1 MLPNSQNCDNSQFT
15 EGQPMSQWDFLGYLY
30 DFVHDPTY
38 LYFIKFVSIYNYIYI
53 NIYIYIHIYTY
64 IYRYISISI
73 STCIYIYI
81 SIHIHMYS
89 ICKFMDILSLY
100 FQFLEFHC
108 QKTNLWVFSILE
120 TTMGMPWVYTSLPNW
135 RTQWNCPLGFT
146 LSIPKL
152 FFWKEMMVMSMT
164 MVTMMMMML
173 MMMMVMMVM
182 VMMVM
187 VMMMMMIR
195 QWMEWDTLF
204 HACSEIGGTISHNSP
219 ETWNRSCFG
228 WIRHKDD
235 LKNDLL
241 APVGLALVGTFTPTL

>member
-53 NIYIYIHIYTY
+53 NIYIHIYIY
-64 IYRYISISI
+64 IYISI
-73 STCIYIYI
+73 STCIYIY
-81 SIHIHMYS
+81 IHMYS

-100 FQFLEFHC
+100 FQFLAFHC

-152 FFWKEMMVMSMT
+152 FFERRWWWCRWRWWWWWWWWWWQWWWVMGDDDDDSSMDG
-164 MVTMMMMML
+164 M
-173 MMMMVMMVM
+173 
-182 VMMVM
+182 
-187 VMMMMMIR
+187 
-195 QWMEWDTLF
+195 
-204 HACSEIGGTISHNSP
+204 GYPISRMFRNWRNYLSQF
-219 ETWNRSCFG
+219 TWNMKQIMFWLISPQG
-228 WIRHKDD
+228 W
-235 LKNDLL
+235 
-241 APVGLALVGTFTPTL
+241 P